1 MERESGSTK
10 PGASPT
16 DENLW
21 RNADFLK
28 LWSAQTVSVTG
39 SLLGALQFTAIL
51 TLDATALQMSALTA
65 AGVLPALL
73 FGFVIGAWVDRL
85 KRRPILISADLL
97 RMALLGSI
105 PVAWHFDA
113 LSIEQV
119 YAVAFLHGL
128 LTIFF
133 DVAYRSYLPALVSQR
148 KLVEANSRLSAT
160 ASVAEI
166 GGFSL
171 GGWIA
176 QAFSAIVATAV
187 DSATFL
193 VSAALVVWIRRVE
206 PTPTPSKDV
215 PNIRREI
222 MEGLRIVI
230 GNPVL
235 RSIGVS
241 KASLGLA
248 SGIIGSLI
256 VLFGIETLGFSPGVL
271 GTIFAIG
278 GVSSIL
284 GALSVGNL
292 TRHFGL
298 GRTLTAG
305 FLIWGLTTILI
316 PLAHGPLLLAGAFLA
331 AEQLFDFGVTI
342 YEVTEMSLRQ
352 RITPYRMLG
361 RVNASMEVT
370 LLGAQLA
377 GAILGGV
384 LAELAGIRWA
394 LAVASCLL
402 VAGGIWLLFSPV
414 WKMSAVP
421 NSDTG

>member
-1 MERESGSTK
+1 MEREDNPTK
-10 PGASPT
+10 PGSSLR

-28 LWSAQTVSVTG
+28 LWSAQTISVTG
-39 SLLGALQFTAIL
+39 TVLGALQFTAIL
-51 TLDATALQMSALTA
+51 TLDATPVQMSALTA

-85 KRRPILISADLL
+85 KRRPILIAADLL

-105 PVAWHFDA
+105 PVTWYFDV

-119 YAVAFLHGL
+119 YVVAFLHGL

-133 DVAYRSYLPALVSQR
+133 DVAYRSYLPALVSSR

-176 QAFSAIVATAV
+176 QAFSAIVVTAV

-193 VSAALVVWIRRVE
+193 VSAALLVWIRRPE
-206 PTPTPSKDV
+206 LTPTPSDRA
-215 PNIRREI
+215 PDIRREI
-222 MEGLRIVI
+222 LEGLRVVI
-230 GNPVL
+230 GNPAL
-235 RSIGVS
+235 RAIGVS
-241 KASLGLA
+241 RVSLGLA
-248 SGIIGSLI
+248 GGIISSLI
-256 VLFGIETLGFSPGVL
+256 VLFGIETLGFAPGVL

-284 GALSVGNL
+284 GALSVGSL
-292 TRHFGL
+292 TRRFGL
-298 GRTLTAG
+298 GKTLTAG
-305 FLIWGLTTILI
+305 FLIWGATTFLI

-331 AEQLFDFGVTI
+331 AEQLFDFGVTV
-342 YEVTEMSLRQ
+342 YEINEISLRQ

-361 RVNASMEVT
+361 RVNSSMEVT
-370 LLGAQLA
+370 LLGAQLV
-377 GAILGGV
+377 GALLGGI

-394 LAVASCLL
+394 LAVGSCLM
-402 VAGGIWLLFSPV
+402 VAGGVWLLLSPV
-414 WKMSAVP
+414 WRMSAIPIDVE
-421 NSDTG
+421 